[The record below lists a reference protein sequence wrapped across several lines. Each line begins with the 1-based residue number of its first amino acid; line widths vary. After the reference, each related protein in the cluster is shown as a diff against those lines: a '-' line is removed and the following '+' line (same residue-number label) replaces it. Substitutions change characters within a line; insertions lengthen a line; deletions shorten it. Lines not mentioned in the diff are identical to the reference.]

1 MCEVYK
7 FFVQHAK
14 QRLSF
19 LNNVITRSCQIFSM
33 CWKSFKR
40 LHRFSQAKDRQT
52 ADGKTMANALSK
64 PRLSAV
70 EKGWFLRSGR
80 IYLKKRLYRPWFSCW
95 TKQLNSES
103 FSCEADKEAA
113 KEIDLAE
120 EALYTQNASELFV
133 SAKLENWW
141 QDLQDLFISFVDKMQ
156 THLRNPHKVVFYL
169 WRSQSRPESMYRCW
183 I

>member
-7 FFVQHAK
+7 LFVQHAK

-64 PRLSAV
+64 PRLRAV

-95 TKQLNSES
+95 TKQLWKFFLRGWQRGSKRDRFGRRGVIYSECLWTICVCKTWKLVARFAGFVHLIRWQNADTPVEPAQGRVLFVALSES
-103 FSCEADKEAA
+103 
-113 KEIDLAE
+113 
-120 EALYTQNASELFV
+120 TRVNV
-133 SAKLENWW
+133 
-141 QDLQDLFISFVDKMQ
+141 
-156 THLRNPHKVVFYL
+156 
-169 WRSQSRPESMYRCW
+169 
-183 I
+183 